1 MIQWMTV
8 GHVQSK
14 KQQKNNSKKLL
25 SNNSKAK
32 NILKGKETEYIKE
45 EIWKKIEL
53 KGREL
58 IGILPGKKWINK
70 KWKHTG
76 YIEFTV

>member
-1 MIQWMTV
+1 MTV

-45 EIWKKIEL
+45 EI
-53 KGREL
+53 
-58 IGILPGKKWINK
+58 
-70 KWKHTG
+70 
-76 YIEFTV
+76 